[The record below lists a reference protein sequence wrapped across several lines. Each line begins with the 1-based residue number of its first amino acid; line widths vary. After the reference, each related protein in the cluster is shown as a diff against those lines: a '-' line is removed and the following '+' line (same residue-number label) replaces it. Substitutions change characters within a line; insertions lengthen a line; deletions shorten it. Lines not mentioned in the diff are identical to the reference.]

1 MDDSNK
7 ENGILKWRFDI
18 STFRL
23 IGRDLITDRIT
34 ALFELVKNCYDAN
47 ATRVDVIFEKISYDQ
62 AITNPVNDQK
72 IINPNSKIAIKDNGY
87 GMSFADIKDKWMV
100 IGTSSKRKSPYSP
113 DPFNRKC
120 VGEKGIGRFA
130 VDKLGDKV
138 NIITKK
144 KGDSKW
150 LNVEIDWNLY
160 FKQTHE
166 INEEKI
172 TLFTDIENGYSYV
185 DSPSSSNESGTILE
199 MTSIRE
205 YWSKQDIQRFYKEAS
220 KIVSPYIKLNPPFHI
235 FITADEYDIVNW
247 EVKSEKI
254 DYATIVT
261 DIGFNSESLQQESL
275 YFNSETG
282 VIEKKEI
289 SIPVFG
295 GISLKLFYFDENARR
310 NYHRVFKNENNK
322 IDGIKIYRD
331 GIITT
336 PFAETE
342 ANPDK
347 KRDILGVDKRLWQD
361 IFNRI
366 STREIIGILD
376 ITKVNNPAIIDA
388 TNRQDFIDNEE
399 YRALKDF
406 IILQLKTLEQWKIYQ
421 RKQKRAS
428 VDEGLKIAKT
438 DVETFANVVNKVV
451 KSNPNLESE
460 LKPLLDQAIRTS
472 SSVKK
477 AIKEQKQ
484 AEKEYVRKENMYLSI
499 MSLQEYAIHI
509 AHAVRTSLGKIQRKA
524 EFFYKYYPDPE
535 EEAFFKLYSKE
546 IFQEMLTLDYVI
558 NFMLSYSRSNLNFEE
573 LKIKEVV
580 ENLFYSYRTIFEEEY
595 IRVETIIPDN
605 LVINSNRQFFIDII
619 QNIISNSIKALQGI
633 KDKIIKCSGYVE
645 DSKFILCIS
654 DNGCG
659 IPIEKR
665 EWVFGIYNTTTEE
678 DGGAGV
684 GLYIVKTRVESL
696 QGTVEIID
704 SEFGDIGTTI
714 RILLPFKK

>member
-1 MDDSNK
+1 MDDLNK
-7 ENGILKWRFDI
+7 EEGTLKWRFDI

-47 ATRVDVIFEKISYDQ
+47 ATRVDIIFNNVSYNQ
-62 AITNPVNDQK
+62 ATIDPITNQK
-72 IINPNSKIAIKDNGY
+72 VINTNSKITIQDNGY
-87 GMSFADIKDKWMV
+87 GMSFTDIKDKWMV

-113 DPFNRKC
+113 EPFNRKC

-144 KGDSKW
+144 KSESNW
-150 LNVEIDWNLY
+150 LNVEIDWNSY
-160 FKQTHE
+160 FKRTDE

-172 TLFTDIENGYSYV
+172 TLFTDIENTYSYLSNDYY
-185 DSPSSSNESGTILE
+185 DSESGTILE
-199 MTSIRE
+199 MTNIRE
-205 YWSKQDIQRFYKEAS
+205 YWSEQDIQRFFKEAS
-220 KIVSPYIKLNPPFHI
+220 KIVSPYIKLNPPFNI
-235 FITADEYDIVNW
+235 FITAEEYGIKKM
-247 EVKSEKI
+247 EVKSGKI
-254 DYATIVT
+254 DYATIVAN
-261 DIGFNSESLQQESL
+261 IEFNRKSSRQESL
-275 YFNSETG
+275 YFNNETG
-282 VIEKKEI
+282 TVEKKEI
-289 SIPVFG
+289 PIPVFG

-310 NYHRVFKNENNK
+310 NYHRAFNNENNR

-331 GIITT
+331 GIIAT

-347 KRDILGVDKRLWQD
+347 KRDILGIDKRLWQD

-376 ITKVNNPAIIDA
+376 ITKLDNPAIIDA
-388 TNRQDFIDNEE
+388 TNRQDFIDNKE

-406 IILQLKTLEQWKIYQ
+406 IISQLNAFEQWKIYQ
-421 RKQKRAS
+421 RKQKKVS
-428 VDEGLKIAKT
+428 VDEGLKAAKA
-438 DVETFANVVNKVV
+438 DVDIFANVVNEVV

-460 LKPLLDQAIRTS
+460 LKPLLDQAIKTS
-472 SSVKK
+472 TSVKK

-484 AEKEYVRKENMYLSI
+484 AEKEYIRKENMYLSI

-524 EFFYKYYPDPE
+524 EFFYNYYPDPE
-535 EEAFFKLYSKE
+535 EEDFFKLYSKE
-546 IFQEMLTLDYVI
+546 IFQEMLTLDHVI

-573 LKIKEVV
+573 LKMKKVIE
-580 ENLFYSYRTIFEEEY
+580 ELFYSYNTIFEEED
-595 IRVETIIPDN
+595 IRTETIIPEN

-619 QNIISNSIKALQGI
+619 QNIISNSIKALNGI
-633 KDKIIKCSGYVE
+633 TDKIIKCSGYIE
-645 DSKFILCIS
+645 ENKFILCIS

-659 IPIEKR
+659 IPAEKK

-678 DGGAGV
+678 TGGAGI

-696 QGTVEIID
+696 QGTVEVVD
-704 SEFGDIGTTI
+704 SEFGNTGTTI
-714 RILLPFKK
+714 KISLPFKK